1 MREGGEGSE
10 GEDAP
15 HTCMTTKTLL
25 RTDGSYLIRLL
36 LRDTSLNSSC
46 ERRRGYTH
54 RPFLCLVK

>member
-15 HTCMTTKTLL
+15 HACVTTKTLL

-46 ERRRGYTH
+46 ERRCWYTH